1 VVVAQRLDRASRCDR
16 AASNAPRPIS
26 SSARMMNSQYR
37 KLVLM
42 PRSAAVLT
50 LSAASQSPIADNAS
64 IRFETR
70 TVLSIP

>member
-1 VVVAQRLDRASRCDR
+1 
-16 AASNAPRPIS
+16 
-26 SSARMMNSQYR
+26 MMNSQYR